1 MLVTKLGQS
10 IHFKE
15 KDIRSMG
22 RTAAGIRGIRLG
34 KGDEVIAMD
43 VVSPNKQNLLL
54 VVSENGYG
62 KRTDLKEYKIQGR
75 GGSGIKTAQVTSKT
89 GALVYSM
96 ILKGDEEDLIVI
108 SKKGQVIRTPVNAIA
123 KISRATQGVRV
134 MRLDPGDKVAS
145 AACL

>member
-1 MLVTKLGQS
+1 
-10 IHFKE
+10 
-15 KDIRSMG
+15 MG

-43 VVSPNKQNLLL
+43 VVSPNNQNLLL

-62 KRTDLKEYKIQGR
+62 KRTDLKEYKVQGR
-75 GGSGIKTAQVTSKT
+75 AGGGIKTAQVTQKT

-96 ILKGDEEDLIVI
+96 VLKGDEEDLIVI
-108 SKKGQVIRTPVNAIA
+108 SKKGQVIRTPVNSIA
-123 KISRATQGVRV
+123 KISRATQGVRI